1 MSSNQVVTSND
12 MMETLSIIVSMRPS
26 LRKIII
32 IAFKLLN
39 GFVVQ
44 TITNHIFT
52 HSLIQNIKNKNVFN
66 KLTFGSPLEE
76 YPSHSSS

>member
-1 MSSNQVVTSND
+1 MSSNQVGTSND

-26 LRKIII
+26 LKKIII

-39 GFVVQ
+39 GFVIQ
-44 TITNHIFT
+44 TITHHIFA

>member
-1 MSSNQVVTSND
+1 MSSNQVGTSND

-26 LRKIII
+26 LKKIII

-44 TITNHIFT
+44 TIKNHIFA